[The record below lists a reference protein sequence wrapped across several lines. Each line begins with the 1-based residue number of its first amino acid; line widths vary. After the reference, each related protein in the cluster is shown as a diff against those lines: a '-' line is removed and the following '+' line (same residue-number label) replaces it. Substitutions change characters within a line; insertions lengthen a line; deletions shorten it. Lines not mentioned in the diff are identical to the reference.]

1 MYKTTFTTD
10 ELKELKIKEKE
21 HQGNRKI
28 LRRVKSIILRREGM
42 KPRKIAE
49 KLDVSQDS
57 ITDWIK
63 LYNKWWIAA
72 LCWFKYEDRRLSK
85 YAKHEKGIRNM
96 INKKTYNTV
105 VELHN
110 AVELKF
116 GVGVKPDAFWKFC
129 KKKWMRPVKNVKSDL
144 EECQTNKHK
153 RKWSKKPKR

>member
-63 LYNKWWIAA
+63 LYNK
-72 LCWFKYEDRRLSK
+72 
-85 YAKHEKGIRNM
+85 
-96 INKKTYNTV
+96 
-105 VELHN
+105 
-110 AVELKF
+110 
-116 GVGVKPDAFWKFC
+116 
-129 KKKWMRPVKNVKSDL
+129 
-144 EECQTNKHK
+144 
-153 RKWSKKPKR
+153 